1 MKPFFV
7 PFREQKGREQKGF
20 GLIELMIAMTL
31 GLLLL
36 GGIGYVYIGSS
47 GAFRTTDNLSR
58 IHENAR
64 YALEVMSR
72 DIRMAGYIGCGN
84 IASLTVKTIANP
96 PVPAMSVNNA
106 LIGYDNGSGWT
117 NPSSVTRVAGDV
129 ISIMAAFGSGTSLTG
144 NLNPSN
150 ANIKVN
156 GNPDNF
162 KQGDVLAVTDCANA
176 DVFKVTNSPGN
187 TGVVTLTH
195 GSGTNTGNRTGTYG
209 SDAFVMR
216 VDQYSYFI
224 GNNVAGNRALYR
236 VGLDG
241 NAEELVEH
249 VHDMQLRYGLDTSVK
264 PDGTVDSYSTTPGTW
279 RQVVSVTV
287 NLLMRSPDNNIATAA
302 QSITFNNS
310 TYNASGAAPADR
322 TRLYQVF
329 SSTVGVRNRLP
340 AL

>member
-1 MKPFFV
+1 MKPFFISS
-7 PFREQKGREQKGF
+7 REQKGL

-31 GLLLL
+31 GLVLL
-36 GGIGYVYIGSS
+36 GGIGYVYLGSS
-47 GAFRTTDNLSR
+47 SAFRTTENLSR
-58 IHENAR
+58 VQENAR

-84 IASLTVKTIANP
+84 IATMTVKTIASP
-96 PVPAMSVNNA
+96 PVPAMSLNNA

-117 NPSSVTRVAGDV
+117 NPSTGPTVSRVAGDV
-129 ISIMAAFGSGTSLTG
+129 LSIMAAYSSGANLSG
-144 NLNPSN
+144 NLTPSN
-150 ANIKVN
+150 ANVQIN
-156 GNPDNF
+156 GNPNGF
-162 KQGDVLAVTDCANA
+162 KQGDVLVVTDCANA

-187 TGVVTLTH
+187 SGTVTLAH
-195 GSGTNTGNRTGTYG
+195 GSGSNSGNRTGTYG

-224 GNNVAGNRALYR
+224 GNNTAGNRSLYR
-236 VGLDG
+236 VGFDS
-241 NAEELVEH
+241 NAQELVEN
-249 VHDMQLRYGLDTSVK
+249 VHDMQLRYGLDTNA
-264 PDGTVDSYSTTPGTW
+264 DGTVDSYSTAPATW
-279 RQVVSVTV
+279 TQVVSVTV

-302 QSITFNNS
+302 QSVTFNNS
-310 TYNASGAAPADR
+310 TFSASAAAAADR